1 MKRLHKFTV
10 ITLGVMIVFAVA
22 GAAAILI
29 RNTPLPPAPE
39 HMFVKPSYGN
49 LPKIGAC
56 WVEFDHRSVP
66 AQAMTAG
73 ITHLKTAEVTA
84 SGLVIRHP
92 GGNILVDTGSS
103 IHLQQEIADYPFW
116 AHLHFEILT
125 DGKNGATDTSANVL
139 RKAGIPPKSLTAVI
153 LSHIH
158 MDHAGGLVDLPNVPV
173 YLSPDEITLMERY
186 RHLQTIQVVPAEA
199 AAIDGRVRALRFESK
214 PYETFDESADIF
226 GDGSVVVV
234 KLPGHTP
241 GSVGTFVN
249 LSPTSRIFH
258 VGDAVNA
265 NEAIERRLP
274 KSFVMAATDN
284 NASEANATVAKLSQ
298 LHALDTE
305 LLMIPAHD
313 RSAWKQAFGAAPGC
327 IP

>member
-1 MKRLHKFTV
+1 MKRIWKLGAV
-10 ITLGVMIVFAVA
+10 TLGVLAVLAIA
-22 GAAAILI
+22 GLAALLI
-29 RNTPLPPAPE
+29 RNRPLPPAPE
-39 HMFVKPSYGN
+39 HAFVKPSYN
-49 LPKIGAC
+49 DLPKISAC
-56 WVEFDHRSVP
+56 WVEFDHRLVP

-73 ITHLKTAEVTA
+73 ITHLKVAEVTA
-84 SGLVIRHP
+84 SGLVIRHL

-103 IHLQQEIADYPFW
+103 THLQQEIADYPFW
-116 AHLHFEILT
+116 SHLHFEILT
-125 DGKNGATDTSANVL
+125 DGKNGAAETSANVL
-139 RKAGIPPKSLTAVI
+139 RQAEISPEALTAVI

-173 YLSPDEITLMERY
+173 YLSSEEIDFMTRY
-186 RHLQTIQVVPAEA
+186 RRLQTIQVVPAEA
-199 AAIDGRVRALRFESK
+199 KALDGRVHALHFESK

-241 GSVGTFVN
+241 GSIGIFVN
-249 LSPTSRIFH
+249 LSPTFRIFH
-258 VGDAVNA
+258 AGDAVNA

-274 KSFVMAATDN
+274 KSFAMAATDDD
-284 NASEANATVAKLSQ
+284 ASQANATVAKLSQ
-298 LHALDTE
+298 LHTLDPE

-313 RSAWKQAFGAAPGC
+313 RGAWKQAFGAAPGC

>member
-1 MKRLHKFTV
+1 MNRLWKFTAT
-10 ITLGVMIVFAVA
+10 TLGVVAVFAVA
-22 GAAAILI
+22 GVAALLI
-29 RNTPLPPAPE
+29 RNRPLPPAPE
-39 HMFVKPSYGN
+39 HVLVKPSYDS
-49 LPKIGAC
+49 LPKINAC
-56 WVEFDHRSVP
+56 WVEFDHRFVP

-73 ITHLKTAEVTA
+73 ITHLKIAEVTA
-84 SGLVIRHP
+84 SGLLIRHP
-92 GGNILVDTGSS
+92 GGNVLVDTGSS
-103 IHLQQEIADYPFW
+103 MHLQQEIADYPFW
-116 AHLHFEILT
+116 SHLHFEVLT

-139 RKAGIPPKSLTAVI
+139 RKAGIPPESLMAVI

-158 MDHAGGLVDLPNVPV
+158 MDHAGGLVDLQGVPV
-173 YLSPDEITLMERY
+173 YLSPEEINFVAKY
-186 RHLQTIQVVPAEA
+186 RRLHTIQVVPAEA
-199 AAIDGRVRALRFESK
+199 KAMDGRVHPLQFEPK
-214 PYETFDESADIF
+214 PYENFDESADIF

-249 LSPTSRIFH
+249 LSPTFRILH

-284 NASEANATVAKLSQ
+284 NASEANATVTKLSQ
-298 LHALDTE
+298 LHALDPE

>member
-1 MKRLHKFTV
+1 MKRLQKFTV
-10 ITLGVMIVFAVA
+10 TTLSGVVVFTVA
-22 GAAAILI
+22 GAAALLI
-29 RNTPLPPAPE
+29 RNTPLPPAPA
-39 HMFVKPSYGN
+39 HMFVKPSYAK
-49 LPKIGAC
+49 LPRIGAC

-92 GGNILVDTGSS
+92 GRNILLDTGSS
-103 IHLQQEIADYPFW
+103 MHLQQEIAGYPFW
-116 AHLHFEILT
+116 SHLHFEILT

-139 RKAGIPPKSLTAVI
+139 RKAGISPKSLTAVI

-158 MDHAGGLVDLPNVPV
+158 MDHAGGLVDLPDVPV
-173 YLSPDEITLMERY
+173 YLSPDEITFMERY
-186 RHLQTIQVVPAEA
+186 RRLQTIQVVPAEA

-249 LSPTSRIFH
+249 LSPTLRIFH

-274 KSFVMAATDN
+274 KSFVMSATDN
-284 NASEANATVAKLSQ
+284 NAAEANATVTKLSQ
-298 LHALDTE
+298 LHALDPE
-305 LLMIPAHD
+305 LLMIPAHE
-313 RSAWKQAFGAAPGC
+313 RSAWQQAFGAAPGC